1 MNYQRK
7 GRYLARNKAIKRRLH
22 TNVIVIGLGR
32 FGSALARELMATG
45 HEVLGVDTDERLV
58 QQMSQELTHTVR
70 ADTTDEAVLKELGI
84 EEFDA
89 AVVAIGADLEA
100 SILTSSLLLQL
111 GVPKVW
117 AKANSESH
125 GKILN
130 QLGVHKVV
138 FPEYEMGKRVAHMVS
153 GESLDY
159 VPIDK
164 DFVMVKSE
172 VPESFDGKSLAEL
185 KIRSTYEVTVVAVTK
200 GDGEYNPAF
209 PETVL
214 HTGDQIVVAG
224 RVQPL
229 NKFCQ
234 IG

>member
-1 MNYQRK
+1 MNYLRK
-7 GRYLARNKAIKRRLH
+7 GRYLARDKAKKRRLH

-58 QQMSQELTHTVR
+58 QQMSHELTHTVK

-89 AVVAIGADLEA
+89 AVVAIGADLES

-125 GKILN
+125 GKILK

-138 FPEYEMGKRVAHMVS
+138 FPEYEMGRRVAHMVS

-172 VPESFDGKSLAEL
+172 VPESFNGKSLAEL

-224 RVQPL
+224 RVEPL